1 MSADDSVYRDLDEYV
16 RQSEPDAAERGYL
29 WQTAI
34 GLQAVE
40 GLTPSTYLIEMAK
53 RNIDGDIFFAR
64 SQNEYKN
71 TPQMPQ
77 RSCQVPLLGSLLV
90 RRMN

>member
-34 GLQAVE
+34 GLQAVD

-53 RNIDGDIFFAR
+53 RNIDGDISLR
-64 SQNEYKN
+64 EVKMN
-71 TPQMPQ
+71 TKHTPKCH
-77 RSCQVPLLGSLLV
+77 SGHAKFLHLV
-90 RRMN
+90 RH